1 MRKGS
6 AMYKINAVSK
16 LLDMPSVTIR
26 SWETRYHAITPKRT
40 ESGHRIYTEEN
51 INDLR
56 WLKKQ
61 VYDHK
66 MNIGHAV
73 ELLKIQKEKK
83 NLNQKQTI
91 AKTPKHFYHLQVE
104 ELYNAVLQFDS
115 DRCHQLFDL
124 YFSQF
129 HYRTVFYSIIVP
141 LMYKVGEAWEQGE
154 LSVIKEHMISNMI
167 LQRAFSFFN
176 LFHPSPVMP
185 KVMAIC
191 PEGEHHQLGLILF
204 TLFLKEQHY
213 PVYYIGADTPLDGLN
228 SFIKEKDIDIVAISI
243 SSEESELKVQYYIET
258 LHKQNPMIKFIVG
271 GLGIRESK
279 CLNPRWDV
287 SPSENDWGAIL
298 KQINQF
304 F

>member
-1 MRKGS
+1 
-6 AMYKINAVSK
+6 MYKINAVSK

-66 MNIGHAV
+66 MNISQAV
-73 ELLKIQKEKK
+73 KLLTIQKEKGTS
-83 NLNQKQTI
+83 KQQNSPDESHTQL
-91 AKTPKHFYHLQVE
+91 FDLQVN
-104 ELYNAVLQFDS
+104 ELYNAVLQFDAEK
-115 DRCHQLFDL
+115 CHQLFDL

-141 LMYKVGEAWEQGE
+141 LMYKVGDAWENGE
-154 LSVIKEHMISNMI
+154 LSVIKEHMISNI
-167 LQRAFSFFN
+167 IHQRAMNFFN

-191 PEGEHHQLGLILF
+191 PEGEMHQIGLILY

-213 PVYYIGADTPLDGLN
+213 PVYYIGADTPLDGLD
-228 SFIKEKDIDIVAISI
+228 SLIKEKDINIVAISI
-243 SSEESELKVQYYIET
+243 SSREHEAKVQHYIDT
-258 LHKQNPMIKFIVG
+258 LSTLNPKIKFVVG
-271 GLGIRESK
+271 GLGIKESRIQD
-279 CLNPRWDV
+279 PRWDI
-287 SPSENDWGAIL
+287 SPSEKDWSQHL
-298 KQINQF
+298 SQINQLL
-304 F
+304 

>member
-1 MRKGS
+1 
-6 AMYKINAVSK
+6 MYKINAVSK

-66 MNIGHAV
+66 MNISQAV
-73 ELLKIQKEKK
+73 ELLTIQKEKGTSE
-83 NLNQKQTI
+83 QKHSIDHSHVQS
-91 AKTPKHFYHLQVE
+91 FDLQVD
-104 ELYNAVLQFDS
+104 ELFNAVLQFDS
-115 DRCHQLFDL
+115 EKCHQLFDL

-154 LSVIKEHMISNMI
+154 LSVIKEHMISNI
-167 LQRAFSFFN
+167 IHQRAMSFFN

-191 PEGEHHQLGLILF
+191 PEGEQHQIGLLLY

-213 PVYYIGADTPLDGLN
+213 SVFYIGADTPLDGLD
-228 SFIKEKDIDIVAISI
+228 SLIKEKDINIVAISI
-243 SSEESELKVQYYIET
+243 SSEEHEAKVQQYIDT
-258 LHKQNPMIKFIVG
+258 LSKLNPKIKFVVG
-271 GLGIRESK
+271 GLGIKESRSD
-279 CLNPRWDV
+279 NPRWDLA
-287 SPSENDWGAIL
+287 PSEKDWSQHL
-298 KQINQF
+298 SQINQLL
-304 F
+304 